1 MPPQPS
7 SHPSHYGQQQ
17 TFPTSPPQQ
26 QGYHQPV
33 NSPGQAPT
41 GYGQPQP
48 NQQPQPLAQSHTPSH
63 PAATPSYATA
73 PATASTPAT
82 IVPGATDTKRPAAVT
97 RTPLQNLAQY
107 QQPGPPRAL
116 GVGDALTA
124 GFRSLTS
131 QIIPI
136 GALSLIFLVI
146 AVIGLLPI
154 ITAAPGSQTQQEA
167 AVFGSTLL
175 WFLIFIGGM
184 TAPKAGYDLATQG
197 RLNLATLFTGFN
209 YLTAIGVVLIMHVCT
224 SIGSQLFVIPGLL
237 VSGILMFSLC
247 SVFHRKHGAMS
258 AIRESYQITSSNLLK
273 YCGANAG
280 LNLVAGG
287 TVSVSFLFLLFV
299 LLPLLNSGLGLL
311 VALAVPLLVALCV
324 AVSIGCAAAQ
334 ACLYLNAIRER
345 DALTS

>member
-1 MPPQPS
+1 M
-7 SHPSHYGQQQ
+7 
-17 TFPTSPPQQ
+17 
-26 QGYHQPV
+26 
-33 NSPGQAPT
+33 
-41 GYGQPQP
+41 
-48 NQQPQPLAQSHTPSH
+48 
-63 PAATPSYATA
+63 
-73 PATASTPAT
+73 
-82 IVPGATDTKRPAAVT
+82 
-97 RTPLQNLAQY
+97 
-107 QQPGPPRAL
+107 
-116 GVGDALTA
+116 
-124 GFRSLTS
+124 
-131 QIIPI
+131 
-136 GALSLIFLVI
+136 
-146 AVIGLLPI
+146 IGLLPI